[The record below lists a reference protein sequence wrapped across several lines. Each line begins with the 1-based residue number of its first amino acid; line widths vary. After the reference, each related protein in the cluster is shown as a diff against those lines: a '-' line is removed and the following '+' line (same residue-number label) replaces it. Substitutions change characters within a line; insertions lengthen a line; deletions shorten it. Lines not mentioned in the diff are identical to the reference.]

1 MKIKRTIL
9 IVLLL
14 PLILLIFLTPA
25 ILDLLVICLPSD
37 PSLEPYL
44 SNETLWIDA
53 WLENP
58 VCQPP
63 CLDGIIPGVTP
74 ADEVAEKLSAHPGVL
89 RVERV
94 KRDKLHIE
102 VFQWYTPENEM
113 GQLGEV
119 IVDEDTQ
126 IVTEISIYSHRKL
139 ATMENFINAF
149 GEPDYV
155 YPYIKKV
162 FLSSGGSADLFYVD
176 KGMWVQITSTKKIL
190 GNKIDIN
197 SNALI
202 FAITLFPPQPDI
214 EQTLKS
220 QSWDYYSY
228 RSDINKVVPWDG
240 YGKYRCVP

>member
-14 PLILLIFLTPA
+14 PLILLIFLTPV
-25 ILDLLVICLPSD
+25 ILDLLVIYLPSD

-44 SNETLWIDA
+44 PNETLWIDA

-119 IVDEDTQ
+119 TVDEDTQ
-126 IVTEISIYSHRKL
+126 IVIEIDVYSDSKVAKIL
-139 ATMENFINAF
+139 LGDFIDVF

-155 YPYIKKV
+155 YPYIDTV
-162 FLSSGGSADLFYVD
+162 FPSSYCEADLYYVD
-176 KGMWVQITSTKKIL
+176 KGMLVDISSGQSHPPRRNITPST
-190 GNKIDIN
+190 
-197 SNALI
+197 LI
-202 FAITLFPPQPDI
+202 SGIALFPPHLDI

-220 QSWDYYSY
+220 QFYNNPT
-228 RSDINKVVPWDG
+228 RSDINKIVLWEG
-240 YGKYRCVP
+240 YREYQCVP

>member
-25 ILDLLVICLPSD
+25 ILDLLVIYRPSD
-37 PSLEPYL
+37 PPLEPYL

-89 RVERV
+89 RVER
-94 KRDKLHIE
+94 DKENYDTE
-102 VFQWYTPENEM
+102 VILWYTPENKT
-113 GQLGEV
+113 GQLGKV
-119 IVDEDTQ
+119 TVDEDTQ
-126 IVTEISIYSHRKL
+126 IVTKINIYSHRNL

-155 YPYIKKV
+155 YPYIDTV
-162 FLSSGGSADLFYVD
+162 FPSSYCEADLYYVD
-176 KGMWVQITSTKKIL
+176 KGMRVAISSGHSHPPRRNITPST
-190 GNKIDIN
+190 
-197 SNALI
+197 LI
-202 FAITLFPPQPDI
+202 SGIVIFSPYLDI

-220 QSWDYYSY
+220 QFYNNPA
-228 RSDINKVVPWDG
+228 RSDINKIVPWEG
-240 YGKYRCVP
+240 YREYQCVP